1 MLASLSKA
9 VYLFAA
15 PLSQTARVVDALRAK
30 IEAEAPAVT
39 SVTVE
44 APSELLEVAPQDAPV
59 AQDAVEAPAVTV
71 EVLADTTKD
80 VATGGDES

>member
-30 IEAEAPAVT
+30 VEAETPAVT

-44 APSELLEVAPQDAPV
+44 APSEPLEVAPQDAPV
-59 AQDAVEAPAVTV
+59 AQDAVEAPAVAV
-71 EVLADTTKD
+71 EVLDDTTKD